1 MNDSMISAQE
11 MIMTAYANIEKSK
24 LEQNNNLLKFWRTT
38 LESIRSN
45 AKNGENLGANL
56 YSHSR
61 IIDLKNGILLVEADH
76 PGWIQT
82 LRLYQKYI
90 LKGLNQKIPD
100 LKISSLAFR
109 LKGTNAEL
117 HSNISEEKIRNDL
130 EKKIQKEDEILQKFD
145 EKRVSNSE
153 NQKTLHEN
161 LQKILDKLKTD
172 ILETEN

>member
-153 NQKTLHEN
+153 NQKTLPEN